1 MSLFENKNN
10 NNGIKQLNQISKFTE
25 NQINDKKNNSNK
37 EENEEGEEDEDEE
50 GDDDNNIS
58 EIEYIEEEDE
68 EKEQEEIEEEN
79 LSLLSLYKYKL
90 KYDERIIIY
99 PRPKNNFII
108 FKNSNLE
115 NYFFSDLNN
124 IGKRPSIRANFIN
137 IEESNSSIKL
147 IRPSQYIIPN
157 NIKIFYNTLNL
168 FGLNVEP
175 FSLDEKQNSFEFI
188 QKINIQI
195 NNNRKILRCS
205 NCNAIY
211 HKLNFH
217 LETISDNDYLN
228 KYKYFCLICKKYEE
242 FLSIKNSEE
251 YYKDNRDKIIS
262 RGKIFEIPDV
272 KNYKPSIEY
281 IIENK
286 DENNYIKNIIQII
299 ILDLSNK
306 DFLKF
311 IYQTL
316 IEIIG
321 DLCEKNKKNLKDV
334 KIKYVLIAY
343 DYNGIYFIYLNK
355 LNRAINISIMRDLKN
370 PFCPVEPIK
379 LFCSSKEFLELLKNF
394 CDAFLNKIEQ
404 EFSYRNID
412 IINNI
417 IESIFNLIK
426 VNKFDK
432 NNNNIYYYHMIFFSM
447 HKYFTKIDLFKENK
461 LYNIFLSFF
470 LVSKKF
476 NNSNIPFVDSIN
488 IHNIKLYYFPIEFDD
503 SDDINIKYQEIKLI
517 LTKILNIKNYIYN
530 IYLNICYDKKIFKN
544 IFNNDK
550 IYINFFPNK
559 IFLNKIYILPQKG
572 NPSLF
577 SSIYLQYNLEYYT
590 FIDRYK
596 HIRVLTFV
604 NKVSNES
611 IEIYKSFDEEV
622 LFRLTLAYHMNELNL
637 SKNNFNSINKLY
649 QDILNKNDKLF
660 SKLIKNI
667 INKMN
672 ITFAKIFKNSFEKKG
687 IFIPMSLKLFPL
699 YFFSFIKQITNGQ
712 NLNLLNLI
720 YDCKLKVLMKN
731 IYPNLINLRYK
742 SKLKK
747 EIFFI
752 QPLSIEFFNKT
763 QLLLLDNGFT
773 ISLLIN
779 SEIKDNIKAHYLI
792 KNDKSEKI
800 YFKAESNIINDI
812 IKNRPIKIIN
822 LNDNIILNKKF
833 LNIFIEDKLIENV
846 NEEIENGPKIELNNE
861 YIQNDICYS
870 EFYEI
875 LSQNIY
881 EFID

>member
-1 MSLFENKNN
+1 M
-10 NNGIKQLNQISKFTE
+10 
-25 NQINDKKNNSNK
+25 
-37 EENEEGEEDEDEE
+37 
-50 GDDDNNIS
+50 
-58 EIEYIEEEDE
+58 
-68 EKEQEEIEEEN
+68 
-79 LSLLSLYKYKL
+79 
-90 KYDERIIIY
+90 
-99 PRPKNNFII
+99 
-108 FKNSNLE
+108 
-115 NYFFSDLNN
+115 
-124 IGKRPSIRANFIN
+124 
-137 IEESNSSIKL
+137 
-147 IRPSQYIIPN
+147 
-157 NIKIFYNTLNL
+157 
-168 FGLNVEP
+168 
-175 FSLDEKQNSFEFI
+175 
-188 QKINIQI
+188 
-195 NNNRKILRCS
+195 
-205 NCNAIY
+205 
-211 HKLNFH
+211 
-217 LETISDNDYLN
+217 
-228 KYKYFCLICKKYEE
+228 
-242 FLSIKNSEE
+242 
-251 YYKDNRDKIIS
+251 
-262 RGKIFEIPDV
+262 
-272 KNYKPSIEY
+272 
-281 IIENK
+281 
-286 DENNYIKNIIQII
+286 
-299 ILDLSNK
+299 
-306 DFLKF
+306 
-311 IYQTL
+311 
-316 IEIIG
+316 
-321 DLCEKNKKNLKDV
+321 
-334 KIKYVLIAY
+334 
-343 DYNGIYFIYLNK
+343 
-355 LNRAINISIMRDLKN
+355 
-370 PFCPVEPIK
+370 
-379 LFCSSKEFLELLKNF
+379 
-394 CDAFLNKIEQ
+394 FLN
-404 EFSYRNID
+404 
-412 IINNI
+412 
-417 IESIFNLIK
+417 
-426 VNKFDK
+426 
-432 NNNNIYYYHMIFFSM
+432 
-447 HKYFTKIDLFKENK
+447 
-461 LYNIFLSFF
+461 
-470 LVSKKF
+470 